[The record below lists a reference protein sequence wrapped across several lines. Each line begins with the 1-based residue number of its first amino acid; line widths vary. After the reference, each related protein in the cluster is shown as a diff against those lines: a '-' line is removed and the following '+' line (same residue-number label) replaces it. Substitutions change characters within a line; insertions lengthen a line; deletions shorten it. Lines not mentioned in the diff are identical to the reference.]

1 MSSLFNSFLR
11 DTLVKY
17 AGLCM
22 LGVALL
28 LSAGVT
34 QANPS
39 QPLSPLELE
48 RIEAVLPNVDK
59 MTLVDEEIG
68 VRALQQGDELLGYAF
83 ETINVVNIPA
93 YSGKPINMQIVMDPQ
108 GTILDAYVLEHDEP
122 ILLIGIPEQKL
133 HDFAAEYQGI
143 HVDQRVVIGR
153 SRDETAVTIDAV
165 SGATVT
171 VMVVN
176 EVVMRAAHQ
185 VAVSLGLVEAHS
197 EIRAKPATIL
207 HDLYEPSDWATLT
220 GDGSIRRMLLSKG
233 QVDDTFIGTDAEG
246 VDAAPAE
253 QRDDAFI
260 DLYVAN
266 LTVPTIGRTVLGD
279 RQYNEIMASIGPEDH
294 AFMVVANGEYSFKG
308 SGYVRGG
315 IFDRIQMRQFG
326 EVISFR
332 DLDYYRLS
340 DVYAPGMPYFKEM
353 GVFIAREQYA
363 VDPGSS
369 MGFEL
374 LVRRQTGP
382 VDSIFNIFELDYQLP
397 EKYID
402 RPPLTK
408 AEQAAIDEANRPLW
422 LSVWYQKEFQIGV
435 IGIALVILTAILF
448 MQDWLARRPGLL
460 KKIRISYLTFTV
472 FFIGW
477 YALGQLSVVNVLAFV
492 HSVMT
497 DFRWE
502 TFLIDPVLFVLWS
515 FTAVS
520 ILLWGRGVF
529 CGWLCP
535 FGALQ
540 ELINEI
546 ARKLKI
552 KQYELPWAVHERLWA
567 VKYVILLLL
576 FGLSLESLATA
587 EKFAEVEPFKT
598 AITLKFN
605 REWWFVFYAVLLLVI
620 NIFTRKVYCRYI
632 CPLGAALAIPT
643 KLRLFDWLKR
653 RKECGT
659 PCQLCAVECEVQA
672 IHPDGTINANECHH
686 CLDCQVTYFND
697 ERCPPLVA
705 KKRRRERTKAA
716 PQQEPQTIPAVQLET
731 TP

>member
-1 MSSLFNSFLR
+1 MPSVFSSPLRKFLA
-11 DTLVKY
+11 KY
-17 AGLCM
+17 AGACILV
-22 LGVALL
+22 LALL
-28 LSAGVT
+28 MQASVA
-34 QANPS
+34 QANTG
-39 QPLSPLELE
+39 QPLSPLELQ
-48 RIEAVLPNVDK
+48 RIESVLPQVDN
-59 MTLVDEEIG
+59 MPFIEGEFI

-83 ETINVVNIPA
+83 QSIDVVNIPA
-93 YSGKPINMQIVMDPQ
+93 YSGKPINMQVILDPQ
-108 GTILDAYVLEHDEP
+108 GTILDAYVLHHDEP

-143 HVDQRVVIGR
+143 HVNQRVVIGR
-153 SRDETAVTIDAV
+153 TKDETAVTIDAV

-176 EVVMRAAHQ
+176 EIVMRAAHQ

-197 EIRAKPATIL
+197 EVKSKPAVIR
-207 HDLYEPSDWATLT
+207 DDVYQASDWTTLT
-220 GDGSIRRMLLSKG
+220 GDGSIRRMLLTYN
-233 QVDDTFIGTDAEG
+233 QVDQAFLGSEAEG
-246 VDAAPAE
+246 VDAVPAE
-253 QRDDAFI
+253 RLEDAFI
-260 DLYVAN
+260 DLYVGD
-266 LTVPTIGRTVLGD
+266 LTVPTIGRTILGD
-279 RQYNEIMASIGPEDH
+279 RQYNEIMANIEPGDH
-294 AFMVVANGEYSFKG
+294 IFMVVANGEYSFKG

-332 DLDYYRLS
+332 DLDFYRLS
-340 DVYAPGMPYFKEM
+340 DVYAPGMPDFKEM
-353 GVFIAREQYA
+353 GVFIAREQYS

-382 VDSIFNIFELDYQLP
+382 VDSIFTIFDLDYQLP
-397 EKYID
+397 EHYID
-402 RPPLTK
+402 RPPLT
-408 AEQAAIDEANRPLW
+408 ASEQAAIDEANRPLW
-422 LSVWYQKEFQIGV
+422 LSVWYQKDFQIGV
-435 IGIALVILTAILF
+435 IAIALVVLTAILF

-460 KKIRISYLTFTV
+460 KKIRVSYLTFTV

-477 YALGQLSVVNVLAFV
+477 YALGQLSIVNVLAFV
-492 HSVMT
+492 HSAVT

-502 TFLIDPVLFVLWS
+502 TFLIDPILFILWS

-540 ELINEI
+540 ELINEA

-567 VKYVILLLL
+567 LKYVILLVL
-576 FGLSLESLATA
+576 FGLSLESLGTA

-598 AITLKFN
+598 AITLHFD
-605 REWWFVFYAVLLLVI
+605 RQWWFVLYAVILLVI

-632 CPLGAALAIPT
+632 CPLGAALAVPT

-705 KKRRRERTKAA
+705 KKKRRERTKAA
-716 PQQEPQTIPAVQLET
+716 PQDAQIIPAVQLDVS
-731 TP
+731 P

>member
-1 MSSLFNSFLR
+1 
-11 DTLVKY
+11 
-17 AGLCM
+17 M
-22 LGVALL
+22 LGLALL
-28 LSAGVT
+28 LQAGIT
-34 QANPS
+34 QANTGK
-39 QPLSPLELE
+39 PLSPLELQ
-48 RIEAVLPNVDK
+48 RIEAVLPQVDN
-59 MTLVDEEIG
+59 MPFVEGEFI

-83 ETINVVNIPA
+83 ESINVVNIPA
-93 YSGKPINMQIVMDPQ
+93 YSGKPINMQVILDPQ
-108 GTILDAYVLEHDEP
+108 GNILDAYVLHHDEP

-153 SRDETAVTIDAV
+153 TKDETAVTIDAV

-197 EIRAKPATIL
+197 EVRSKPATIRQ
-207 HDLYEPSDWATLT
+207 DAYQPSDWTTLT
-220 GDGSIRRMLLSKG
+220 GDGSIRRMLLTYA
-233 QVDDTFIGTDAEG
+233 QVDEAFVGTEAEG
-246 VDAAPAE
+246 VDSVPAE
-253 QRDDAFI
+253 RLEDAFI
-260 DLYVAN
+260 DLYVGD

-279 RQYNEIMASIGPEDH
+279 RQYNEIMANIEPGDH
-294 AFMVVANGEYSFKG
+294 IFMVVANGEYSFKG

-332 DLDYYRLS
+332 DLDFYRLS
-340 DVYAPGMPYFKEM
+340 DVYAPGMPHFTEM
-353 GVFIAREQYA
+353 GVFIAREQYS

-382 VDSIFNIFELDYQLP
+382 VDSIFTIFDLDYQLP
-397 EKYID
+397 EHYID
-402 RPPLTK
+402 RPALTK
-408 AEQAAIDEANRPLW
+408 SEQAAIDEANRPLW
-422 LSVWYQKEFQIGV
+422 LSVWYQKDFQIGV
-435 IGIALVILTAILF
+435 IGIALVILTVILF

-460 KKIRISYLTFTV
+460 KKIRVSYLTFTV

-477 YALGQLSVVNVLAFV
+477 YALGQLSIVNVLAFIHAAV
-492 HSVMT
+492 T

-502 TFLIDPVLFVLWS
+502 TFLIDPILFVLWS

-546 ARKLKI
+546 ARKFKV

-567 VKYVILLLL
+567 LKYVILLVL
-576 FGLSLESLATA
+576 FGLSLESLGTA

-598 AITLKFN
+598 AITLHFD
-605 REWWFVFYAVLLLVI
+605 RQWWFVLYAVILLVI

-632 CPLGAALAIPT
+632 CPLGAALAVPT

-686 CLDCQVTYFND
+686 CLDCQVTYFNND
-697 ERCPPLVA
+697 RCPPLVA
-705 KKRRRERTKAA
+705 KKKRRERTKTA
-716 PQQEPQTIPAVQLET
+716 PQSSQDGQIIPAVQLDVS
-731 TP
+731 P